1 MLRAVTRML
10 HESPAL
16 HPKEKVIRA
25 LRKVSH
31 SPLVF
36 IFDEFVDKSLLESL
50 QHRPTIGFG
59 KADMLQLLRDIS
71 PAAEEP
77 NPAQREFMELISCEL
92 FNGQL
97 GANDALRVNCT
108 KSTDPQ
114 NNSTASIASS
124 YPEGLHVDT
133 NNHAI
138 FRSVTCIL
146 YLNDLAPECGGA
158 TIFPLAQSAETD
170 TMLCA
175 SRALLGQRCMHTRT
189 RQPVTM
195 SEADAGVEARLQ
207 GVEARLQ
214 ARLRSRDA
222 ACDAG
227 GEVVRLPSD
236 VVTDVEARHLQ
247 VTQTLTQ
254 TSLLLEGHMNDSA
267 LRIQVQS
274 PLPPAVPLT
283 SSPLMYSC
291 LLSHSH
297 SHSHSPLCN
306 SPPIPALASTATRW
320 QPTHLLLTHG
330 GRRDRPEILAWRRA
344 PPTASEPHQLR
355 GRTGTCKGSPW
366 GSRAERRA
374 ERLRGHREAHPHPLQ
389 RGRLREHA
397 PMARWMRKSDL

>member
-1 MLRAVTRML
+1 VSQKRTFPEKYFRRKLIMLRTVTRML
-10 HESPAL
+10 HESPAAARAL

-25 LRKVSH
+25 LRKVSQ

-36 IFDEFVDKSLLESL
+36 IFDEFVDKNLLESL
-50 QHRPTIGFG
+50 QHRPTLGFG
-59 KADMLQLLRDIS
+59 KEDMLQLLRDIS
-71 PAAEEP
+71 PAATEP

-92 FNGQL
+92 FNGQW

-114 NNSTASIASS
+114 NNSSASTASS

-170 TMLCA
+170 AMLCA
-175 SRALLGQRCMHTRT
+175 SRSLLRQRCMHTRT

-195 SEADAGVEARLQ
+195 PEADAGVEARLQ

-227 GEVVRLPSD
+227 AEEVRLPSD
-236 VVTDVEARHLQ
+236 VVTEVEARHLQ
-247 VTQTLTQ
+247 VTQP
-254 TSLLLEGHMNDSA
+254 SLLLEGHMNDSA

-274 PLPPAVPLT
+274 PLPPAPLSCAPVSPLT
-283 SSPLMYSC
+283 SL
-291 LLSHSH
+291 
-297 SHSHSPLCN
+297 
-306 SPPIPALASTATRW
+306 
-320 QPTHLLLTHG
+320 
-330 GRRDRPEILAWRRA
+330 
-344 PPTASEPHQLR
+344 
-355 GRTGTCKGSPW
+355 
-366 GSRAERRA
+366 
-374 ERLRGHREAHPHPLQ
+374 
-389 RGRLREHA
+389 
-397 PMARWMRKSDL
+397 

>member
-1 MLRAVTRML
+1 VSQKRTFPEKYFRRKLIMLRTVTRML
-10 HESPAL
+10 HESPAAARAL

-25 LRKVSH
+25 LRKVSQ

-36 IFDEFVDKSLLESL
+36 IFDEFVDKNLLESL
-50 QHRPTIGFG
+50 QHRPTLGFG
-59 KADMLQLLRDIS
+59 KEDMLQLLRDIS
-71 PAAEEP
+71 PAATEP

-92 FNGQL
+92 FNGQW

-114 NNSTASIASS
+114 NNSSASTASS

-170 TMLCA
+170 AMLCA
-175 SRALLGQRCMHTRT
+175 SRSLLRQRCMHTRM

-227 GEVVRLPSD
+227 AEEVRLPSD

-247 VTQTLTQ
+247 VTQP
-254 TSLLLEGHMNDSA
+254 SLLLEGHMNDSA

-274 PLPPAVPLT
+274 PLPPAPLSCAPVSPLT
-283 SSPLMYSC
+283 SLT
-291 LLSHSH
+291 SHTH
-297 SHSHSPLCN
+297 PPRAYN
-306 SPPIPALASTATRW
+306 SL
-320 QPTHLLLTHG
+320 
-330 GRRDRPEILAWRRA
+330 
-344 PPTASEPHQLR
+344 
-355 GRTGTCKGSPW
+355 
-366 GSRAERRA
+366 
-374 ERLRGHREAHPHPLQ
+374 
-389 RGRLREHA
+389 
-397 PMARWMRKSDL
+397 